1 MPEIPPVTIRA
12 IAGLWNSPNPFSKVP
27 EGALQTADELVIR
40 ANGVLEPRRGFDL
53 SVGGGAGWTKIF
65 AASDSRCLL
74 LPLRGISQIFPAI
87 PSPAANGLI
96 VDGGPQVL
104 TGSPNFDE
112 WPYASDPRVSPQFAV
127 ANQTAFVTFQH
138 GPLVQLFGSASYPIP
153 ALSTTLRLWPQ
164 YSAGLPRCPVP
175 LVSLIAPVGNA
186 VMSATA
192 RRTYR
197 VTVAWYDL
205 LGNFHESA
213 PSEPVWVETSGATKT
228 AQITLRW
235 PLGIQCWNSTFGD
248 IGTTLQPFFRVW
260 RGLETAP
267 GVVSNDEMFLVRE
280 FVPPAYTFATI
291 GGDFI
296 LDPNVTFTVNDVSID
311 TLLNVPL
318 YTNPQTGDGAGIFG
332 SNRRPPAAAAMAYFK
347 GRMYYGR
354 CSYQQS
360 LTLQIIGT
368 GTGGIAPGDTI
379 AIDGITYT
387 AGGAG
392 LEASGIFNCPTGAGA
407 PASNIETTAKS
418 LVECIRQAYCSSTG
432 PGYDRQIHR
441 KLAAYYASSGVNDYG
456 RILFERPF
464 PVSNGD
470 DPGAAFSV
478 ATASAGV
485 RFPGGS
491 TTSSDDYVPGG
502 LSWSKPDEPEAVP
515 DVNFDIVGD
524 ANRALLGF
532 SVHRDAMI
540 IYKEDGAYILRD
552 DGGPSPSIDLLDPS
566 VVCLAPASIAVVS
579 NMAYLLAT
587 RGVLQ
592 VSEQGTELVSFPIW
606 EELDKLCRQSA
617 NALAGAYGIAHES
630 DRLYI
635 LGVPASANEATCSRQ
650 YVLRIPE
657 SESPLPKWTRWLL
670 PTTTH
675 GCAVPKSNNLAFAD
689 SLGVLYERRNFLVSL
704 NYYDGFRQV
713 GFAPPGSGTVNTV
726 VLAGDQRANVGSGD
740 ILQYSP
746 GGLAPGTKIYLP
758 RVIAVAYAAGQTTV
772 TLDQAIPW
780 SGGSLQTFPAIR
792 AHWRFL
798 PITGGE
804 PTMEKQ
810 WTYLH
815 AYFSYFDGDWL
826 DTKLDSETVPL
837 SDFAPTYSDPQSTN
851 LGGELQ
857 LAFPGSVEGNPSPS
871 TPVGD
876 IPWLRNC
883 KDVILRVDPAS
894 TEARGAR
901 LGVEMQFAQ
910 ALASFKLSAVCA
922 TIGEVNATG
931 GR

>member
-112 WPYASDPRVSPQFAV
+112 WPYTSDPRVSPQFAV

-213 PSEPVWVETSGATKT
+213 PSEPVWVETAGATKT

-235 PLGIQCWNSTFGD
+235 PLGIQCWNSAFGD

-318 YTNPQTGDGAGIFG
+318 YTNPQTGDGFGILS
-332 SNRRPPAAAAMAYFK
+332 SNRRPPAAAAIAYFK

-368 GTGGIAPGDTI
+368 GTGGMAPGDTI

-392 LEASGIFNCPTGAGA
+392 LEASQVFNCPTGAGA
-407 PASNIETTAKS
+407 VESNIETAARS
-418 LVECIRQAYCSSTG
+418 LVECIRQAYGTTTG
-432 PGYDRQIHR
+432 PGYSRQIHR
-441 KLAAYYASSGVNDYG
+441 QLYAYYASNGVNDFG
-456 RILFERPF
+456 RVVIERPM

-470 DPGAAFSV
+470 DPGVIFSAATTSP
-478 ATASAGV
+478 GV
-485 RFPGGS
+485 RFPDGS
-491 TTSSDDYVPGG
+491 TSSTDDYVPGG
-502 LSWSKPDEPEAVP
+502 VSWSKPDQPEAVP
-515 DVNFDIVGD
+515 DVNFAPVGD
-524 ANRALLGF
+524 ANRAVLGF

-540 IYKEDGAYILRD
+540 IYKEDGAYICR
-552 DGGPSPSIDLLDPS
+552 DGGGSQPSFDLLDAS
-566 VVCLAPASIAVVS
+566 VVCIAPATIGVVS
-579 NMAYLLAT
+579 NLAYALCT
-587 RGVLQ
+587 RGLLQ
-592 VSEQGTELVSFPIW
+592 VSEQGTALMSFPIW
-606 EELDKLCRQSA
+606 EELDKLYRQSTNGMA
-617 NALAGAYGIAHES
+617 NAYAIAHES
-630 DRLYI
+630 ERLYI
-635 LGVPASANEATCSRQ
+635 LALPASANEATSSLQ
-650 YVLRIPE
+650 YVLRVPDA
-657 SESPLPKWTRWLL
+657 ESPLPKWTRWKL
-670 PTTTH
+670 PGTTH
-675 GCAVPKSNNLAFAD
+675 GCAVPRGNQLLLGQINANVNEPGLLLERRGNVVSLDYYDAFAA
-689 SLGVLYERRNFLVSL
+689 LVGL
-704 NYYDGFRQV
+704 V
-713 GFAPPGSGTVNTV
+713 APVSGTLSSVPF
-726 VLAGDQRANVGSGD
+726 AGDLRSSIGTGD
-740 ILQYSP
+740 ILSYNP
-746 GGLAPGTKIYLP
+746 GGIGTKVYTP
-758 RVIAVAYAAGQTTV
+758 RVTAVSYASGTTTV
-772 TLDQAIPW
+772 TLDQAVPF
-780 SGGSLQTFPAIR
+780 SGGTFTHLPRDPLSLALPADHRRRADDGEAVDLPPRLFQLFRWRLARHQAGLGDRSALRLR
-792 AHWRFL
+792 AHLRRPAEHEPRRRAAAGL
-798 PITGGE
+798 PRKRGGQ
-804 PTMEKQ
+804 P
-810 WTYLH
+810 
-815 AYFSYFDGDWL
+815 
-826 DTKLDSETVPL
+826 VPL
-837 SDFAPTYSDPQSTN
+837 DARRRHPLAAQ
-851 LGGELQ
+851 LQ
-857 LAFPGSVEGNPSPS
+857 G
-871 TPVGD
+871 
-876 IPWLRNC
+876 R
-883 KDVILRVDPAS
+883 DPA
-894 TEARGAR
+894 RR
-901 LGVEMQFAQ
+901 PR
-910 ALASFKLSAVCA
+910 
-922 TIGEVNATG
+922 ID
-931 GR
+931 